1 MLPRGSTPSRG
12 RRDGPPVADATAPT
26 ATPVPDRASSRSPAA
41 VNTHDPISTALQ
53 AHRASS
59 RSPATVNTHDPE
71 VADVI
76 AVDDDTL
83 A

>member
-1 MLPRGSTPSRG
+1 M
-12 RRDGPPVADATAPT
+12 
-26 ATPVPDRASSRSPAA
+26 
-41 VNTHDPISTALQ
+41 NTHDPISTALQ